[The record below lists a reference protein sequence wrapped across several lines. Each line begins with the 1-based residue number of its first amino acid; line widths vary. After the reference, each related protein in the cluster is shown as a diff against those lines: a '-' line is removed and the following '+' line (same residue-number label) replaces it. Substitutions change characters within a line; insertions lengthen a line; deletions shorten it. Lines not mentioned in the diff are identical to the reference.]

1 MSDNPRDGRDNPY
14 GSSGDGG
21 SSTPESGQ
29 GGQTGSPQGYGQ
41 QGYGQ
46 QGQDPQGQ
54 GHDQG
59 YGQQQGYGQPG
70 PGYQG
75 APGYYGGGAPNDRDN
90 SLGVIALVT
99 GIISLLVCAPLG
111 IVAIIWGRK
120 SQAAEAAGTANN
132 GTMGAVG
139 FWLGVVALVLMVLA
153 VVLLITGVLTL
164 GMLSGQTT

>member
-46 QGQDPQGQ
+46 QGQDPQGH
-54 GHDQG
+54 G
-59 YGQQQGYGQPG
+59 QQGYGQPG